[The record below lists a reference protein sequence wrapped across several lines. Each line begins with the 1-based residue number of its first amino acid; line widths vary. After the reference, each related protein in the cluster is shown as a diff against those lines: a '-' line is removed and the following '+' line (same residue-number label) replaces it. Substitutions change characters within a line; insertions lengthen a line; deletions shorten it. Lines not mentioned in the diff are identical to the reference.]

1 MNRKVGSMSN
11 MTVTVIYS
19 KYDIHQLSSV
29 VGTERAAKMAQS
41 DRKVH
46 LMVTGGD

>member
-19 KYDIHQLSSV
+19 KYDVHQLSAV
-29 VGTERAAKMAQS
+29 VGTERAAKMSQS
-41 DRKVH
+41 DRKIH

>member
-19 KYDIHQLSSV
+19 KYDVHQLSAV
-29 VGTERAAKMAQS
+29 MGTERAAKMSQS
-41 DRKVH
+41 DRKIH